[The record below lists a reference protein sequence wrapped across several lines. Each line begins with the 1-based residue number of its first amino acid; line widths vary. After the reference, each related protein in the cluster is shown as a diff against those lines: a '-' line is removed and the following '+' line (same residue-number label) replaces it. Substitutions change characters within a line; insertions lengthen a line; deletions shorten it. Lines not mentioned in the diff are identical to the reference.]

1 MCTWGI
7 YVVSSSC
14 LESLSSALL
23 KTFTPLPEPDPADSN
38 IYSRIDRGCIRKT
51 SNLIFLTVY
60 GRTTSKM
67 EKSNSLSASKRI
79 GILYTRAGIA
89 SRNHLPRLY
98 REIIAQF
105 QISIS
110 TPSYLRPLFY
120 RQPRCI
126 PRIGTP
132 QGSRKS
138 EGRRWR

>member
-1 MCTWGI
+1 MCIWGI

-23 KTFTPLPEPDPADSN
+23 KTFTPLPEPDTADSN

-51 SNLIFLTVY
+51 SNLIFLSVY

-89 SRNHLPRLY
+89 SRCHLPRLY
-98 REIIAQF
+98 REITRSSAQVFPSHSLLHAKTSLTTPLVYSRHRGPARF
-105 QISIS
+105 Q
-110 TPSYLRPLFY
+110 
-120 RQPRCI
+120 
-126 PRIGTP
+126 
-132 QGSRKS
+132 K
-138 EGRRWR
+138 E